1 MSFTSSRQFTQE
13 KENVCF
19 HSQTTST
26 CITKRK
32 DIVVRNLYTM
42 YIIDIKKE
50 SVTTF
55 TWGGGCFF
63 VACPAGFSSFCKSF
77 FFLPKKKE
85 GGGRRR
91 APRVPSLDPS
101 LTLPD
106 IFQRCKFS
114 LTQSEILRPWSN
126 PFFPEFSWTVTAMR
140 NIIVPET
147 KHNSF

>member
-1 MSFTSSRQFTQE
+1 MSVKCAQE

-32 DIVVRNLYTM
+32 DIVVRNLSTM
-42 YIIDIKKE
+42 YIIDIIKE

-55 TWGGGCFF
+55 TCGGGFFF

-77 FFLPKKKE
+77 FFFTRKKR

-91 APRVPSLDPS
+91 APRVPYLDPP

-106 IFQRCKFS
+106 VFQRCKFS
-114 LTQSEILRPWSN
+114 LTQSEILRP
-126 PFFPEFSWTVTAMR
+126 
-140 NIIVPET
+140 
-147 KHNSF
+147 